1 MTSYKSINRWINGPT
16 PEEKVRTW
24 QQRLK
29 QESRQLDREMTRL
42 EAETDKVRKTLKQ
55 LAKKGDVK
63 SARILAKEVVRSNK
77 QRDRLSVSKARLGS
91 IGIQLQNQMALSKVT
106 GSLQKSAEIM
116 KLSHSLIKLPQISAV
131 MREMSMEMT
140 KAGVMEEMIDDTLED
155 LDEEDEELTEEADLE
170 IEKVLFE
177 LTDGKLGQLGSA
189 GKDLPVTEDPEEE
202 ARHEAEIERMRQQLD
217 SMLNG

>member
-1 MTSYKSINRWINGPT
+1 
-16 PEEKVRTW
+16 
-24 QQRLK
+24 
-29 QESRQLDREMTRL
+29 
-42 EAETDKVRKTLKQ
+42 
-55 LAKKGDVK
+55 
-63 SARILAKEVVRSNK
+63 
-77 QRDRLSVSKARLGS
+77 
-91 IGIQLQNQMALSKVT
+91 
-106 GSLQKSAEIM
+106 
-116 KLSHSLIKLPQISAV
+116 
-131 MREMSMEMT
+131 MEMT

-202 ARHEAEIERMRQQLD
+202 TRHEAEIERMRQQLD